1 MATRLRH
8 DAGCGDERRRS
19 QRGAESAGVD
29 VRTGRL
35 HCAVF
40 ARRRAQPPRPRQGTC
55 TPLPYPIHWGSISL
69 YTAVCDGRGW
79 LGNRVV
85 SVLES
90 GAEGTGFKS
99 QPRRCRVTVLGKL
112 LTPIVPLFTKQKLV
126 AVLLRVVG
134 VTVGPAESNG
144 SLPSGL

>member
-1 MATRLRH
+1 LATRLRH

-19 QRGAESAGVD
+19 QRGVESAGVD

>member
-1 MATRLRH
+1 VVWWCWLATRIRH

-85 SVLES
+85 SALES

-112 LTPIVPLFTKQKLV
+112 LTPIVPLFTKQKI
-126 AVLLRVVG
+126 
-134 VTVGPAESNG
+134 G
-144 SLPSGL
+144 SSPLKGCGGNCWPGGK